1 MKLTTITMLSN
12 RPWEIQFYTV
22 RHTNLII
29 DFINP
34 VTGESIS
41 GLTYSLIDDTYQRRP
56 PFNPLVLEVCKDGE
70 KLFPMNVFVDR
81 LILLISISD
90 IIKAA
95 IKNDE
100 AKAGW
105 NLKKPSSNEEYMD
118 IATKDEDEFI
128 QIICLGI
135 DTIRAAIENGEFY
148 HSELTMSQFQEV
160 CGFLSTTEDYDI
172 LF

>member
-1 MKLTTITMLSN
+1 MKLTTFTMPNN

-22 RHTNLII
+22 RHTKLII
-29 DFINP
+29 DFISP
-34 VTGESIS
+34 VTGEVIS
-41 GLTYSLIDDTYQRRP
+41 GLTYNLIDDTYQRTP
-56 PFNPLVLEVCKDGE
+56 PFNPLVIEVFKDDE
-70 KLFPMNVFVDR
+70 KLFPMNVFIDR

-105 NLKKPSSNEEYMD
+105 NLEKPYSNEEYMD

-128 QIICLGI
+128 QIIRLGI

-160 CGFLSTTEDYDI
+160 CGFLSAVEDYDV